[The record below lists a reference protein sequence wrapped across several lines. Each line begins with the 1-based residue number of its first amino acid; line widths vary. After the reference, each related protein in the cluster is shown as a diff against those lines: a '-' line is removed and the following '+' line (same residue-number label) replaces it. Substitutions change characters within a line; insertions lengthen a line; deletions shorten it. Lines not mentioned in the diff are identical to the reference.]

1 MCCEAGRLLYLN
13 EPLYFYRYCHK
24 PVLSR
29 SDDIRRGYALSIE
42 GNRIVAA
49 RLSILDKRY
58 AELMELRE
66 KLLASA
72 MRYDL
77 LRAAIKDG
85 DANAVFRLLTAN
97 PAELRFLAFRLTR
110 SAWRCVRERQGVTD

>member
-1 MCCEAGRLLYLN
+1 MYLN